1 MDPVLYSIVVPV
13 YNSEKSLEELS
24 SRIDTTFKRIEGVYE
39 LILVDDGSSDTSWH
53 VMQKLRRQNPQVKII
68 RLMRNFGQHNA
79 LICGLHHASGEYILT
94 MDDDLQHPPEE
105 IPKMIEAIR
114 NSNDDVIFGGLREK
128 KHSLIKNIGS
138 YCFRRSMH
146 LLFKHHPKIRISSFR
161 IFRRQVLQHIL
172 QDKTPNPVI
181 GPMLFSVTN
190 KVGTIEV
197 EHNCRVYGRTTYTMT
212 KLVRQFLHAVLYYSA
227 APLKAIFWVGITS
240 ILLSFI
246 LACYYLIRYLREE
259 ITVPGW
265 MTLVLLVLFFS
276 GSIMFSLGI
285 IGEYLL
291 RIVQEVRWS
300 PQYLIRDKE
309 M

>member
-1 MDPVLYSIVVPV
+1 
-13 YNSEKSLEELS
+13 
-24 SRIDTTFKRIEGVYE
+24 
-39 LILVDDGSSDTSWH
+39 
-53 VMQKLRRQNPQVKII
+53 
-68 RLMRNFGQHNA
+68 
-79 LICGLHHASGEYILT
+79 
-94 MDDDLQHPPEE
+94 
-105 IPKMIEAIR
+105 
-114 NSNDDVIFGGLREK
+114 
-128 KHSLIKNIGS
+128 
-138 YCFRRSMH
+138 
-146 LLFKHHPKIRISSFR
+146 
-161 IFRRQVLQHIL
+161 
-172 QDKTPNPVI
+172 
-181 GPMLFSVTN
+181 MLFSVTN

-212 KLVRQFLHAVLYYSA
+212 KLVRQFLHAVLYYST

-246 LACYYLIRYLREE
+246 LACYYLIRYLMEE

-276 GSIMFSLGI
+276 GSIMLSLGI